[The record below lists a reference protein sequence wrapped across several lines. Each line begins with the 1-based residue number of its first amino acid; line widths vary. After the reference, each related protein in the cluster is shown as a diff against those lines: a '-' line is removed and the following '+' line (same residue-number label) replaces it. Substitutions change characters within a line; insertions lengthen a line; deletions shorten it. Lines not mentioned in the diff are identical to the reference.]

1 MEMEGR
7 SAAPLSILKDRV
19 MMKFNVTRRHLGDKL
34 YEPGDEREATKG
46 DVQHL
51 IDAGILVP
59 PENKATAPAE
69 TKTKAPK

>member
-1 MEMEGR
+1 
-7 SAAPLSILKDRV
+7 